1 MIWLILETRAEFKKW
16 FCSFF
21 GSNEKRQICFWNLLT
36 FTEHKLMT
44 HALYKTPNPKNFSN
58 RHRCQIFFG
67 IGILKVEFPK
77 SRQNKSKL
85 VWFQYYSCPNQFKP
99 VCRDFRASFWSPS
112 SDSLKTLNDVW
123 FSEILLLAVYCILLP
138 FCFLTHFFFS
148 FFPWFFS
155 T

>member
-1 MIWLILETRAEFKKW
+1 MPLFFRFDQFLETWAEIKKI

-21 GSNEKRQICFWNLLT
+21 GSNEERKICFWNLMT

-44 HALYKTPNPKNFSN
+44 HALSLQDSKSQKLFQPTSLSDFLWY
-58 RHRCQIFFG
+58 
-67 IGILKVEFPK
+67 ILKVEFPK

-112 SDSLKTLNDVW
+112 SDSLKTLNNVC
-123 FSEILLLAVYCILLP
+123 FS
-138 FCFLTHFFFS
+138 
-148 FFPWFFS
+148 
-155 T
+155 